1 MNIHTHSHK
10 ARGMANERGM
20 ALMLSLFLVSM
31 ALVFLGAL
39 VSRLVSQTN
48 QTSRFQEHEEAFYG
62 LEAGYSQALFEVEN
76 GGDRLVGVQSWT
88 PTTRQFPDLDF
99 DMEGVSPLTMET
111 LPEVQYFSVAQ
122 NWINDGLDNNG
133 NGQKDEASENFF
145 FTIYAAAKRGA
156 VTRRMEAVV
165 VGRDVNVWRNAIFAG
180 AGQSGGLINGNV
192 GIYGSVHLLGE
203 NLNTGATALAA
214 MDLSG
219 TSLVHNNYQDMP
231 ANIKSRIPALPTY
244 VENGVNVETLD
255 AVLRV
260 KHGLVGLSG
269 NSEIGQANVVG
280 DTKKDFIDGTYVN
293 DGWTGNAV
301 TPDGNRGDPK
311 SVFSDNGWDTLYD
324 LGDKVSLPI
333 LTDDWRAPITG
344 ARVANPDTGT
354 WYTHKDYFNQVL
366 VASPTNKTDGVYTGD
381 ITLNT
386 KGSNFYWNATKNN
399 TSTTIPSPLP
409 PDTDDYILFNSSTD
423 VLRVSGQ
430 ITLNGNITFTGS
442 GNQRTILYSGRGAI
456 LAKGNATI
464 DTDLMTIN
472 NGVTTNIA
480 NSFPVNNI
488 LGVMTEKDMIV
499 GSTAQCTIMGAFYAQ
514 GKIVCSKQ
522 TNVAGTFVSNYFDMG
537 TNVPSIFQVPTL
549 ADNLPLGMIG
559 NYPIM
564 SMSRVSWRE
573 L

>member
-1 MNIHTHSHK
+1 MRNKPSS
-10 ARGMANERGM
+10 RDNQGM
-20 ALMLSLFLVSM
+20 ALMMALFFVSM
-31 ALVFLGAL
+31 ALIFLGAL

-48 QTSRFQEHEEAFYG
+48 QTTRFQEHEEAFYG
-62 LEAGYSQALFEVEN
+62 LEAGYSEALFEVEN
-76 GGDRLVGVQSWT
+76 GGDLLVGVDEWT
-88 PTTRQFPDLDF
+88 PTSRLFPELEF
-99 DMEGVSPLTMET
+99 DVEGVSGLTMET
-111 LPEVQYFSVAQ
+111 LPDVRYFAVAQ
-122 NWINDGLDNNG
+122 NWINDNLDNNG
-133 NGQKDEASENFF
+133 NGQTDEASENFYY
-145 FTIYAAAKRGA
+145 TIYAAAKRA
-156 VTRRMEAVV
+156 NVTRRVEAVV

-192 GIYGSVHLLGE
+192 GIYGSVHLLGD
-203 NLNTGATALAA
+203 NLNMGTTALAA

-255 AVLRV
+255 ANLRV
-260 KHGLVGLSG
+260 KNGLVGLSG

-280 DTKKDFIDGTYVN
+280 DTKKDFIDGTFVN

-301 TPDGNRGDPK
+301 TPDGDRGDPK
-311 SVFSDNGWDTLYD
+311 SVFSDNGWDAVYD

-333 LTDDWRAPITG
+333 LIDDWRAPITG
-344 ARVANPDTGT
+344 QRVANPDTGT
-354 WYTHKDYFNQVL
+354 WYTHQDYFNQVL
-366 VASPTNKTDGVYTGD
+366 VASPTNKTDGVYAGN

-386 KGSNFYWNATKNN
+386 KGSNFYWNATKNI
-399 TSTTIPSPLP
+399 TSTSIPNPLP
-409 PDTDDYILFNSSTD
+409 PSTDDYILFNSSTD

-430 ITLNGNITFTGS
+430 VTVNGSVTFTGS
-442 GNQRTILYSGRGAI
+442 GNQRTILYSGRGAL
-456 LAKGNATI
+456 LAKENVTI

-472 NGVTTNIA
+472 GGVTTNTA

-488 LGVMTEKDMIV
+488 LGIMTAKDMVV

-514 GKIVCSKQ
+514 GKIACSKQ

-559 NYPIM
+559 NFPIM
-564 SMSRVSWRE
+564 SMSRLSWRE